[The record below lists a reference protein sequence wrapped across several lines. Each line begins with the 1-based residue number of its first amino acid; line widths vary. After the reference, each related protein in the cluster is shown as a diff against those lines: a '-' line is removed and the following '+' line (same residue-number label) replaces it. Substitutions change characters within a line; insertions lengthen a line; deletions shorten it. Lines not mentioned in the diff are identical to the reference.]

1 MTPGIL
7 KIDQVFFFLMFIDL
21 TLRIY
26 SHVLGSVSERA
37 TSCRCVDSLHLQ
49 KVCVKL
55 YVAQLSRLRGFQ
67 LKPVSIARSN
77 ATFNYQTLLLSYTI
91 NLADMFQCCLSVCL
105 SDLQTN
111 SLSVHVC
118 SSAGSSVVTSA
129 RLLCSERSVSKTKR
143 KSKQY

>member
-1 MTPGIL
+1 MN
-7 KIDQVFFFLMFIDL
+7 QVFFFLTFINL

-26 SHVLGSVSERA
+26 SHVLGSVSERE

-49 KVCVKL
+49 QVCVKL
-55 YVAQLSRLRGFQ
+55 LDVAQLSRLRGFQ

-77 ATFNYQTLLLSYTI
+77 ATLNYQTLLLSYTI

>member
-1 MTPGIL
+1 MCGL
-7 KIDQVFFFLMFIDL
+7 LA
-21 TLRIY
+21 
-26 SHVLGSVSERA
+26 SA
-37 TSCRCVDSLHLQ
+37 TSMCQIVRCCTIVTIVGVPTQASFDRAVD
-49 KVCVKL
+49 
-55 YVAQLSRLRGFQ
+55 
-67 LKPVSIARSN
+67 
-77 ATFNYQTLLLSYTI
+77 ATLNYQTLLLSYTI